1 MQVFGLLTK
10 PLVKHLQPPSKK
22 PSTPTSSFHEPL
34 LNGDGSYIE
43 NHEPLHRT
51 QGQSDYILEQ
61 ITLRLFLS
69 TPSRAIHHYW
79 RSFDNAVMRR
89 IFGGRGVSEVV
100 PGSPIDTSVRQLWT
114 EDVENKE
121 QYAEPWLWRHD

>member
-1 MQVFGLLTK
+1 
-10 PLVKHLQPPSKK
+10 
-22 PSTPTSSFHEPL
+22 
-34 LNGDGSYIE
+34 
-43 NHEPLHRT
+43 
-51 QGQSDYILEQ
+51 
-61 ITLRLFLS
+61 
-69 TPSRAIHHYW
+69 
-79 RSFDNAVMRR
+79 MRR